1 MLFVQTSAK
10 MNDQGKYL
18 IIGGTSGI
26 GLALTQQL
34 IERGHEVWTASRRV
48 TGEPRANHL
57 VFDALTDDAA
67 ALALPDALDGFA
79 YCPGSINLKPFH
91 RLSDAEF
98 LEDFQLNVLS
108 AVRCTRA
115 LLPKLKASPRASI
128 VFFSTVAVSQG
139 MPFHASIAA
148 AKGALEGITR
158 SLAAEFAPVIRV
170 NAVAPSL
177 TDTPLA
183 GRLLTS
189 EEKRKASGDR
199 HPLKRVGNADDIAT
213 AARYLLTPDSGWVT
227 GQILAVDGGMSSVR
241 GM

>member
-1 MLFVQTSAK
+1 

-34 IERGHEVWTASRRV
+34 IERGHEVWTASRRL
-48 TGEPRANHL
+48 TGEPRTNHL
-57 VFDALTDDAA
+57 AFDALTGDAA

-98 LEDFQLNVLS
+98 LDDFQLNVLS

-213 AARYLLTPDSGWVT
+213 AARFLLTPDSAWVT

>member
-1 MLFVQTSAK
+1 MLFVQNSAK
-10 MNDQGKYL
+10 MNEQGKYL

-34 IERGHEVWTASRRV
+34 IERRHEVWTASRRL
-48 TGEPRANHL
+48 TGEPRAYHL
-57 VFDALTDDAA
+57 AFDALTGDAA

-98 LEDFQLNVLS
+98 LDDFQLNVLS

-128 VFFSTVAVSQG
+128 VFFSTVAASQG
-139 MPFHASIAA
+139 MPFHASISA

-199 HPLKRVGNADDIAT
+199 HPLRRVGNADDIAT
-213 AARYLLTPDSGWVT
+213 AARFLLTPDSAWVT

>member
-1 MLFVQTSAK
+1 
-10 MNDQGKYL
+10 MNEQGKYL

-34 IERGHEVWTASRRV
+34 IERRHEVWTASRRL
-48 TGEPRANHL
+48 TGEPRAYHL
-57 VFDALTDDAA
+57 AFDALTGDAA

-98 LEDFQLNVLS
+98 LDDFQLNVLS

-115 LLPKLKASPRASI
+115 LLPKLTASPRASI
-128 VFFSTVAVSQG
+128 VFFSTVAASQG
-139 MPFHASIAA
+139 MPFHASISA

-213 AARYLLTPDSGWVT
+213 AARFLLTPDSAWVT